1 MATEEE
7 SKPPSH
13 PPYAEMIMAAIAAL
27 GEKGETDESAIA
39 AYIESAYQG
48 LAESHAALLTA
59 HLARMTDDGE
69 LHVVGD
75 NYVRPDPTPAAPPK
89 RGRGR
94 PPKPKP
100 NPALTPS
107 AAPAAPRPRGRPPK
121 PKDPLAVAV
130 AKAASGLPRRRGR
143 PPKRVKAAQPAVA
156 DAGAAPSPAVVGV
169 KRGRGRP
176 PKVKPAVDVV

>member
-1 MATEEE
+1 MATEEA

-13 PPYAEMIMAAIAAL
+13 PPYPEVVSILLRGFSISMIMAAIAAL

-48 LAESHAALLTA
+48 LPESHAALLSA

-69 LHVVGD
+69 LRFVDD
-75 NYVRPDPTPAAPPK
+75 NYVRPDPAPAAPPK

-100 NPALTPS
+100 DPALTPS

-130 AKAASGLPRRRGR
+130 
-143 PPKRVKAAQPAVA
+143 
-156 DAGAAPSPAVVGV
+156 
-169 KRGRGRP
+169 
-176 PKVKPAVDVV
+176 